1 MKEESSF
8 HPAHGEMVSL
18 CVTERLCK
26 RRGLRGPPFLC
37 FASVKLAL
45 VSMLAF
51 VQTLTDNVTS
61 LVPKSLL

>member
-1 MKEESSF
+1 MKEESSS
-8 HPAHGEMVSL
+8 HPAHGEMVSP
-18 CVTERLCK
+18 CVTERLWK
-26 RRGLRGPPFLC
+26 RRGLRGAPSLC